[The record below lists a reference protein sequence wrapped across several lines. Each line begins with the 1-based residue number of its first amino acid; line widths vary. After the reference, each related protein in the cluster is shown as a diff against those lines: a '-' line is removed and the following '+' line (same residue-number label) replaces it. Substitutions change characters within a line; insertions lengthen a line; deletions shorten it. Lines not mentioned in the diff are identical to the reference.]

1 MKTFSGDVC
10 RVRLSGRRD
19 AADVLH
25 IPSDKV
31 GMHRLQRIREA
42 YRKSVPLIEAIA
54 FHSLQLQLERVIK
67 AASIEKDAWLLQPV
81 EAYERYDFGN
91 FLKRAAASGERDIG
105 IALLKHDAFSLRHG
119 LDHSKLG
126 ESAVFGLPFD
136 KETWDDAMHLAT
148 PCERGIR
155 DDAHESDASAAVDK
169 GISAGSDPCPQGPGT
184 GCVRRIVAEMCTA
197 IDCDIHAFL

>member
-1 MKTFSGDVC
+1 MRS
-10 RVRLSGRRD
+10 RRRD

-42 YRKSVPLIEAIA
+42 YRKSVPFIEAIA
-54 FHSLQLQLERVIK
+54 FHAFQLQLERVIK
-67 AASIEKDAWLLQPV
+67 AACIEKDAWLLQAA
-81 EAYERYDFGN
+81 ETYERYDFGN

-119 LDHSKLG
+119 LDHGKLG

-136 KETWDDAMHLAT
+136 EETGDDAIHLAS
-148 PCERGIR
+148 PGERGIR
-155 DDAHESDASAAVDK
+155 DNAHEPDASAAVDK
-169 GISAGSDPCPQGPGT
+169 GISAGSDPCPQGSGT
-184 GCVRRIVAEMCTA
+184 GCVRRIIAVMCTA
-197 IDCDIHAFL
+197 IDCDVHAFL